1 MFSWDLPPR
10 CISFFSR
17 RKKPEFGGGHWPGET
32 PPTMHHGIVFPWP
45 DRSCKCEP
53 IIPRAVAAFVRIHT
67 IVSPAGWPLSGYASN
82 WIRGTDTIACAE
94 PWLHS
99 FTPYCAYSL
108 IHSHTCTLCVSLY
121 ECLCV
126 FFCVV
131 WEVKPVE
138 LSKRGRYRSREPRG
152 LRGPRVRGSAHKREA
167 VPGRTKAK
175 SWGAVVVLVV
185 VVVAEREGRQP
196 LSSFFFFFKTPAL
209 GSL

>member
-1 MFSWDLPPR
+1 M
-10 CISFFSR
+10 
-17 RKKPEFGGGHWPGET
+17 
-32 PPTMHHGIVFPWP
+32 
-45 DRSCKCEP
+45 
-53 IIPRAVAAFVRIHT
+53 
-67 IVSPAGWPLSGYASN
+67 
-82 WIRGTDTIACAE
+82 
-94 PWLHS
+94 
-99 FTPYCAYSL
+99 
-108 IHSHTCTLCVSLY
+108 
-121 ECLCV
+121 

-167 VPGRTKAK
+167 VPGRMKAK

>member
-1 MFSWDLPPR
+1 M
-10 CISFFSR
+10 
-17 RKKPEFGGGHWPGET
+17 
-32 PPTMHHGIVFPWP
+32 
-45 DRSCKCEP
+45 
-53 IIPRAVAAFVRIHT
+53 
-67 IVSPAGWPLSGYASN
+67 
-82 WIRGTDTIACAE
+82 
-94 PWLHS
+94 
-99 FTPYCAYSL
+99 
-108 IHSHTCTLCVSLY
+108 
-121 ECLCV
+121 
-126 FFCVV
+126 
-131 WEVKPVE
+131 E